1 MPVSQLSLPILLL
14 SFILFLIINS
24 ILQCGETEQHGEEE
38 DAETMEAI
46 GEAHMSYAFQV
57 QDGEVE
63 EEKEAARKE
72 EEQREMEEQS
82 QGEKAMD

>member
-1 MPVSQLSLPILLL
+1 MVKKRMLKLWRQL
-14 SFILFLIINS
+14 
-24 ILQCGETEQHGEEE
+24 E
-38 DAETMEAI
+38 
-46 GEAHMSYAFQV
+46 EAHMSYAFQV